1 MPWKLL
7 LSVLTLFHSVV
18 TDYGFD
24 LDAII
29 DWDGQSN
36 AVLRLEHIL

>member
-1 MPWKLL
+1 MSWKLL
-7 LSVLTLFHSVV
+7 LSVLTIFDGVV
-18 TDYGFD
+18 TNYGFD
-24 LDAII
+24 LDAVI